1 MIQPLFHTKL
11 STCASAIRQCWQ
23 SHDKG
28 GCYPTPTDDI
38 ELSDVSLMERI
49 ILKHKHSSTAE
60 HLVVTVNLSFGE
72 IPYYPEM
79 AFFISNPYSIV
90 TSIDDFNYVITT
102 NARVLIEHQD
112 KLPVFISKV
121 TPTSWQFLF
130 EEQA

>member
-28 GCYPTPTDDI
+28 GCYVSPTDSIEASDI
-38 ELSDVSLMERI
+38 SLMERI

-60 HLVVTVNLSFGE
+60 HLVLTVSLSLND
-72 IPYYPEM
+72 IAYPEIV
-79 AFFISNPYSIV
+79 FFIANPYSIV

-112 KLPVFISKV
+112 KLPIFISKA

>member
-28 GCYPTPTDDI
+28 GCYVSPTDNIEASDI
-38 ELSDVSLMERI
+38 SLMERI

-60 HLVVTVNLSFGE
+60 HLVLTVSLSLND
-72 IPYYPEM
+72 IAYPEIV
-79 AFFISNPYSIV
+79 FFIANPYSV
-90 TSIDDFNYVITT
+90 CTTLNDVDYVITT

-112 KLPVFISKV
+112 KLPVFISKA
-121 TPTSWQFLF
+121 TPTSWRFLF